1 MARVTAKA
9 APGAAHSA
17 SDTSTNMHIDLGCK
31 HLQKT
36 AEHTSTNSD
45 ILPPVCLPNV
55 RFGVFVVVAAEKK
68 KIKTH
73 HNTKY
78 CYGKNE
84 KIFKQKLETFQNR
97 RKKIKNYNWIL

>member
-1 MARVTAKA
+1 MAGVTAKA

-17 SDTSTNMHIDLGCK
+17 SDTSTNMHIDLRCK

-45 ILPPVCLPNV
+45 ILPTVCLPDV

-68 KIKTH
+68 KIETVYAGTQNIVMAKMKRFS
-73 HNTKY
+73 N
-78 CYGKNE
+78 KNS
-84 KIFKQKLETFQNR
+84 KLFT
-97 RKKIKNYNWIL
+97 I